1 MLRFLLIKYRA
12 KRKNFRNYAILD
24 SKVARGNTT
33 TLGFSKAECGQ
44 VPPRK
49 SQRGISLMVEHQFSK
64 LRAGVRFSYP
74 APQSETRYET
84 PRAVN
89 PNAIV

>member
-44 VPPRK
+44 VPPNTAKKITARD
-49 SQRGISLMVEHQFSK
+49 
-64 LRAGVRFSYP
+64 
-74 APQSETRYET
+74 
-84 PRAVN
+84 
-89 PNAIV
+89 